1 MASEKGCLCGTQN
14 CAGTMEGWG
23 KGLWNR
29 YTIMSPR
36 QRMVGL
42 H

>member
-1 MASEKGCLCGTQN
+1 MASEKGCLCGTQT
-14 CAGTMEGWG
+14 CAGKMEGWG
-23 KGLWNR
+23 KGFGNR

-36 QRMVGL
+36 QRRVGL